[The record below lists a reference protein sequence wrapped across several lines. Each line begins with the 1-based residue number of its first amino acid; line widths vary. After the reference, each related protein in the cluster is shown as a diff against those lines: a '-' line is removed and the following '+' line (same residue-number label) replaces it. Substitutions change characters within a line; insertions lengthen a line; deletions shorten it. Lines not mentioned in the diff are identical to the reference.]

1 MNARGYYG
9 NRERGE
15 YARALS
21 RLAVGR
27 ELTSDEMND
36 ALAAGERA
44 VAPMEDER
52 RKMMLEWKPDVPLSR
67 EQMTQIMNEA
77 LKVARE
83 TEKNL
88 ATMIDKVPS
97 QWESMLRNER
107 NLINNGIAEA
117 PRFQTLI
124 AEGVPI
130 PDAKSDELLAKRKAQ
145 EAIMDRYKARNPFVP
160 TKETQAYNAAAKRV
174 QEIQAE
180 IAAHQASLPKTPVGR
195 PVVVPGFRDW
205 IVIRLLRRAESG
217 VKVIGYVAHVL
228 PNWLRG
234 MRILSGIYDGVVGAI
249 RGIVRIAKAAGGA
262 VVDVVESTAGAIK
275 GLPTV
280 LKVAGIAAL
289 GLGGVWAFSKLRASS
304 TKGARA

>member
-1 MNARGYYG
+1 MNARGEYG
-9 NRERGE
+9 DHSRGDYE
-15 YARALS
+15 RALS

-27 ELTSDEMND
+27 ELTSDEMDD
-36 ALAAGERA
+36 AQAAGERA

-52 RKMMLEWKPDVPLSR
+52 RKMELEWKPDVPLSR

-97 QWESMLRNER
+97 QWESLLRNER
-107 NLINNGIAEA
+107 NLVNNGIAEA
-117 PRFQTLI
+117 PRFQKLI

-130 PDAKSDELLAKRKAQ
+130 PDAKSAEIVAKRKAQ

-180 IAAHQASLPKTPVGR
+180 IAAHQASLPKTPVER

-234 MRILSGIYDGVVGAI
+234 MRILSGIYNGVVGAI

-262 VVDVVESTAGAIK
+262 IVDVAESTACAIK
-275 GLPTV
+275 SLPTV

-289 GLGGVWAFSKLRASS
+289 GLGGVWAFSKLRAPSRR
-304 TKGARA
+304 TA